1 MTGPQYREPRE
12 APDGLLSPGLVITV
26 FVVGALAALVFA
38 FLAA

>member
-1 MTGPQYREPRE
+1 MTGPQYREPRDP
-12 APDGLLSPGLVITV
+12 PDGVLSPGFIISV

>member
-1 MTGPQYREPRE
+1 MTGPQFREPRE
-12 APDGLLSPGLVITV
+12 APDGWMAPSLVITV

>member
-1 MTGPQYREPRE
+1 MTGPQYREPRHPPE
-12 APDGLLSPGLVITV
+12 GVLSPSLVITV